1 MEAPIEDAPVEEAPV
16 DEVPVEE
23 VPVEVSIDDT
33 LTVEELPVASAIAVA
48 TASAVAASVL
58 AESSVAPETSEP
70 VSEANGNIGA
80 PDVNAAPT
88 VEAKRPS
95 GVVKQAPA
103 ERKIIKASELDV
115 PVTVFMAG
123 DDVDLDDEDSDN
135 LPDTPD
141 VDTSADIDAAD
152 KDSDDDFVAPISDR
166 TPEDDDVV
174 RPDPTA
180 PEERI
185 DLSSMSKKPVDDAKL
200 GLGSER
206 RYPKGRLSV
215 EDMKKSIPH
224 HTLNPE
230 KFD

>member
-1 MEAPIEDAPVEEAPV
+1 M
-16 DEVPVEE
+16 
-23 VPVEVSIDDT
+23 
-33 LTVEELPVASAIAVA
+33 
-48 TASAVAASVL
+48 
-58 AESSVAPETSEP
+58 
-70 VSEANGNIGA
+70 
-80 PDVNAAPT
+80 
-88 VEAKRPS
+88 
-95 GVVKQAPA
+95 VKQAPA

-123 DDVDLDDEDSDN
+123 DDVDLDDEDS
-135 LPDTPD
+135 
-141 VDTSADIDAAD
+141 ADIGAAD

-174 RPDPTA
+174 SPEPTA

-185 DLSSMSKKPVDDAKL
+185 DLSSAAKKPVDDAKL

-230 KFD
+230 KLD